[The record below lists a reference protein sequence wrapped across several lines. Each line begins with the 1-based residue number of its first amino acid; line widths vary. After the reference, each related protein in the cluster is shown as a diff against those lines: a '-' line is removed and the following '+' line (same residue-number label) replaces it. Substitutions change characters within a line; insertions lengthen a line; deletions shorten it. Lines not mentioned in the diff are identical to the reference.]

1 MMKTLIGNLIRNLL
15 SDRELWQTLVADP
28 TLIPNAVHETLRY
41 DTSVTVWRRITTR
54 PTTLGGVD
62 LPEGAKLYLWLAAAG
77 RDISVFPEPDKFDL
91 HRENAT
97 STLTF
102 GKGVHYCL
110 GEALGKLEA
119 RLALEGLI
127 ARFPTLRL
135 VEGQAFTFPTNLSF
149 RGPKELWVSE
159 N

>member
-1 MMKTLIGNLIRNLL
+1 M
-15 SDRELWQTLVADP
+15 
-28 TLIPNAVHETLRY
+28 
-41 DTSVTVWRRITTR
+41 TTR
-54 PTTLGGVD
+54 PATLGGVE

-77 RDISVFPEPDKFDL
+77 RDTSVFSEPETFDM

-127 ARFPTLRL
+127 ARFPNLSL
-135 VEGQAFTFPTNLSF
+135 VEDQTVTYPMNIAF
-149 RGPKELWVSE
+149 RGPKSLWVQS
-159 N
+159 